1 MHFNVVNVSIPQKIE
16 SLFQDIASIEPN
28 VYLAGG
34 FLSDLYMNTPFKDVD
49 FFIQYDVEKYQK
61 INDFFDIKEYDKA
74 YADKASAHYF
84 EHGLVDVRSFSYE
97 GYNIQFIFMN
107 FTTNPAHR
115 FDFRFREFYYDGKHT
130 FASQEALQDIQNKQ
144 FVFGI
149 TDKPERSMKRLNRF
163 KERYP
168 NFSVEPTSYERL
180 QNYHSY
186 EERSKNTKCSLEELE
201 DVLENPSKNSSNFLS
216 NVFPLYPELFE
227 YTFLND
233 FLSRQTV
240 EDLLKKN
247 DYTAEAA
254 INTISMN
261 FYEKQLQKF
270 EGNLRNFVKKQR
282 IRLLHLKG
290 PDYVKKLMIHL
301 SHMRNETYSTF
312 REKIFPTDK
321 NNESPILST
330 ILSEIM
336 EQFSEY
342 KYLQQT
348 LLNLI
353 DKPLHIIATNRV
365 SLYSDFD
372 PDDFVKNHLTMLSLY
387 KGKELLGEAIYHQK
401 KETLCFLTPTPK
413 NHIRPYQLLLNQW
426 LDTEKKQKT
435 LT

>member
-1 MHFNVVNVSIPQKIE
+1 MHFNVVDVSIPQKIE
-16 SLFQDIASIEPN
+16 SLFQDIASIEPH

-49 FFIQYDVEKYQK
+49 FFIRYDVEKYQK
-61 INDFFDIKEYDKA
+61 IIDFFDIKEYDKA

-168 NFSVEPTSYERL
+168 SFSVEPTSYERL

-186 EERSKNTKCSLEELE
+186 EERNKNTNCSLEELE
-201 DVLENPSKNSSNFLS
+201 DILENPSKNSTNFLS

-247 DYTAEAA
+247 DYTAEVGT
-254 INTISMN
+254 ITISMD

-270 EGNLRNFVKKQR
+270 EDSLRISAKKQR
-282 IRLLHLKG
+282 IRLLHLQG
-290 PDYVKKLMIHL
+290 PDYVKKLFSYL
-301 SHMRNETYSTF
+301 NEIRDESASTF
-312 REKIFPTDK
+312 REKIFPTNTEND
-321 NNESPILST
+321 SPMLST
-330 ILSEIM
+330 ILSAVL
-336 EQFSEY
+336 EQFYGY
-342 KYLQQT
+342 KQLQQT
-348 LLNLI
+348 LLALI
-353 DKPLHIIATNRV
+353 NEPLHIIATNRV
-365 SLYSDFD
+365 PLYAEFDHQDFLN
-372 PDDFVKNHLTMLSLY
+372 NHLLLLSLY
-387 KGKELLGEAIYHQK
+387 KEKELLSEAVYHIK
-401 KETLCFLTPTPK
+401 KDTLYFLNPIPK
-413 NHIRPYQLLLNQW
+413 NSITPYKLLLNQW
-426 LDTEKKQKT
+426 LATEKNKKH
-435 LT
+435 